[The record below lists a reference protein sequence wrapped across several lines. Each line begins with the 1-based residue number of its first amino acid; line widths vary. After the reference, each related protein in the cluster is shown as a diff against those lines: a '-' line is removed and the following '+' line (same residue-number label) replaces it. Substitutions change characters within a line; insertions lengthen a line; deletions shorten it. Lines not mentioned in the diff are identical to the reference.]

1 VFLALACAALAVAA
15 AKKDYS
21 IKIKAK
27 TVGTPTVL
35 ELKSGSDASEDQMV
49 NYQFTNDAKGRMTL
63 TQLGGTGK
71 MTPVMTIVGKPTA
84 ASFLQVEAGDNATT
98 AAKNETAEP
107 APAADSADDTAQAEK
122 DESNALPPLEG
133 GSKTVINGKCKVAG
147 KGGKETKLM
156 TTTAHSV
163 AGVAQW
169 VLLTHEDFS
178 EVKDWVKPNGKKIQ
192 EGVTCFQGGDD
203 GNADAFLGPRFGPS
217 ADCGNSFFSASKTFT
232 LPEHTEVMVTGRYH
246 FIDQWTGTM
255 HGFASTDGVK
265 RWVRQYEYCT
275 KMFSAFCREYSI
287 SVCGDERFPEK
298 LSEKFSFS
306 YPHTKTTLKLDVG
319 MDTLTANAPT
329 CTQVKSW
336 GVDDIQIWIKR

>member
-1 VFLALACAALAVAA
+1 
-15 AKKDYS
+15 
-21 IKIKAK
+21 
-27 TVGTPTVL
+27 
-35 ELKSGSDASEDQMV
+35 
-49 NYQFTNDAKGRMTL
+49 
-63 TQLGGTGK
+63 
-71 MTPVMTIVGKPTA
+71 
-84 ASFLQVEAGDNATT
+84 
-98 AAKNETAEP
+98 
-107 APAADSADDTAQAEK
+107 
-122 DESNALPPLEG
+122 
-133 GSKTVINGKCKVAG
+133 
-147 KGGKETKLM
+147 
-156 TTTAHSV
+156 
-163 AGVAQW
+163 
-169 VLLTHEDFS
+169 
-178 EVKDWVKPNGKKIQ
+178 
-192 EGVTCFQGGDD
+192 
-203 GNADAFLGPRFGPS
+203 
-217 ADCGNSFFSASKTFT
+217 
-232 LPEHTEVMVTGRYH
+232 MVTGRYH